1 MAPEVKRGFE
11 KLPAPPN
18 GTRSRTGSSSIS
30 VPALLF
36 VKENTRRVYPDLIPL
51 GPRQADNDCL
61 RLGTRGSPKPVKKL
75 CDSMGKQTIRVFF
88 DLLVCSDE
96 LQQDV
101 QMVHSGLAL
110 KKIPIYGNVNKYYQ
124 LFGNYSW

>member
-18 GTRSRTGSSSIS
+18 GMRSRTGSSSIS

-96 LQQDV
+96 LQQDGGSSCKWYI
-101 QMVHSGLAL
+101 QDW
-110 KKIPIYGNVNKYYQ
+110 P
-124 LFGNYSW
+124 

>member
-1 MAPEVKRGFE
+1 MVPEVERGFE

-30 VPALLF
+30 VSALLF

-88 DLLVCSDE
+88 DLLVCSMNYNRTVE
-96 LQQDV
+96 V
-101 QMVHSGLAL
+101 WANGTFKIGLA
-110 KKIPIYGNVNKYYQ
+110 KDSDIWNCK
-124 LFGNYSW
+124 